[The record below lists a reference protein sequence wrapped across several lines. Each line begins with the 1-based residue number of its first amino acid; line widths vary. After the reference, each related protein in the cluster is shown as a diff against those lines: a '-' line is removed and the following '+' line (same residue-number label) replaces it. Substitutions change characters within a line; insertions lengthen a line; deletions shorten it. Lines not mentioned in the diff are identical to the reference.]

1 MTDTNPILT
10 MILAA
15 TGHILFSLGAVI
27 QKQGADKALEIGKHP
42 LFDTIKSFLTNKTW
56 LTGAT
61 LAFTGLPFYFLA
73 FNYGG
78 LIYIQP
84 MLGLGALAIVLYALK
99 ILKEKATK
107 TELSGIILII
117 IGPILIAYGA
127 QNITPES
134 TQIKNIQIII
144 FYLLLYL
151 AIILFMI
158 LQTKLGKGKKKAVT
172 FAISTGILLGLASFS
187 GRLTAYHMDLQY
199 GLFVFLLLL
208 NLGLGTIM
216 AQIMYQ
222 QGRAII
228 TLNISNVFNMV
239 LPVLAG
245 IMILNE
251 KINTMLL
258 MGLIVIFVGCVL
270 LSKIQSTAIRKSGL

>member
-1 MTDTNPILT
+1 MTETNVIIT
-10 MILAA
+10 MMLAA

-56 LTGAT
+56 LAGAA

-84 MLGLGALAIVLYALK
+84 MLGLGTLAIVLYAFK

-107 TELSGIILII
+107 TEITGIILII
-117 IGPILIAYGA
+117 IGPALIAYGA
-127 QNITPES
+127 QNITVET

-144 FYLLLYL
+144 FYALLYL
-151 AIILFMI
+151 IVVLLMM
-158 LQTKLGKGKKKAVT
+158 LQSKLEKGKKKAVI
-172 FAISTGILLGLASFS
+172 FAASTGILLGLAAFS
-187 GRLTAYHMDLQY
+187 GRLTAYHMDLQHI
-199 GLFVFLLLL
+199 LFVFLLLL

-228 TLNISNVFNMV
+228 TLNISNSFNMV

-251 KINTMLL
+251 SINTILL
-258 MGLIVIFVGCVL
+258 IGLVVIFVGCIL
-270 LSKIQSTAIRKSGL
+270 LSKIQSAAIGKTNL

>member
-1 MTDTNPILT
+1 MTETNPILT

-42 LFDTIKSFLTNKTW
+42 LFNIIKSFLANKTW
-56 LTGAT
+56 LIGAAI
-61 LAFTGLPFYFLA
+61 AFSGLPFYFLA

-84 MLGLGALAIVLYALK
+84 MLGLGTLAIVLYAFK

-107 TELSGIILII
+107 TELLGILLII

-127 QNITPES
+127 QNITPEAS
-134 TQIKNIQIII
+134 QIKNIQIII
-144 FYLLLYL
+144 FYFLLYL
-151 AIILFMI
+151 AIILFII
-158 LQTKLGKGKKKAVT
+158 LQTKLEKGKKKAVT
-172 FAISTGILLGLASFS
+172 FAISTGMLLGLAAFS
-187 GRLTAYHMDLQY
+187 GRLTAYHTDLQHI
-199 GLFVFLLLL
+199 LFVFLLLL

-228 TLNISNVFNMV
+228 TLNISNSFISLDSTSFLRN
-239 LPVLAG
+239 LPVCL
-245 IMILNE
+245 
-251 KINTMLL
+251 
-258 MGLIVIFVGCVL
+258 
-270 LSKIQSTAIRKSGL
+270 